1 VEAGAAECR
10 ADDTDDITRPGE
22 RKGENGR
29 GHFGVLVLVFREA
42 TRPSTPIVGAGATR
56 AERLRLRPQAP
67 ARASHEAH
75 AEVRY
80 PSAPSDQSQNALT
93 FARMV

>member
-1 VEAGAAECR
+1 MEAGAAECR

-56 AERLRLRPQAP
+56 ADEVTPPPAGPRTRLP
-67 ARASHEAH
+67 
-75 AEVRY
+75 
-80 PSAPSDQSQNALT
+80 
-93 FARMV
+93 